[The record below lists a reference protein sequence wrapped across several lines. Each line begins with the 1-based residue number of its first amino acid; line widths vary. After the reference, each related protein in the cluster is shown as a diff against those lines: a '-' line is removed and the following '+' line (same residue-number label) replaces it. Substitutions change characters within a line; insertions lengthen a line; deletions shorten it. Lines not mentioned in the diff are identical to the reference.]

1 MAEDTIPMTAG
12 EPAPAL
18 AQRYTQVCQATVR
31 LVEPLSAEDAQA
43 QSMPEASPAKW
54 HLAHTTWFFER
65 FVLCADAAYQPVNPT
80 WHHLFNSYY
89 RSAGSFHPRHARGL
103 LTRPSLVEILAWRAQ
118 IDAAVQARLTHNG
131 DDPALLMAVELG
143 LNHEQQHQE
152 LLLTDIKHLFW
163 CNPLKPAYHTVAMPT
178 GRRSAALTFL
188 PGQDGIVE
196 IGAPA
201 TGFAYDN
208 ERPRHRA
215 LLAPHA
221 LANRLATNGEYREF
235 IDAGGYRTSSL
246 WTSDGWDRVEREG
259 WARPVYWSQDLE
271 QEFTL
276 SGMQPIDPEAPV
288 CHVSWYEA
296 DAFAHWAGAR
306 LPREDEWEAMA
317 QTRKPTATSNLGD
330 TGLLHPVPAP
340 TGDGQWFGDV
350 WEWTQ
355 SAYLGYPGFRP
366 LEGSFG
372 EYNGKFM
379 SGQMVLRGGSCAT
392 PGDHIRASYR
402 NFFAPHSRWQ
412 FSGLRLARDA

>member
-1 MAEDTIPMTAG
+1 MAEDAIPMTAS
-12 EPAPAL
+12 EPAAVL
-18 AQRYTQVCQATVR
+18 AQRYAQVRQATVR
-31 LVEPLSAEDAQA
+31 MVEPLSAEDAQA

-65 FVLCADAAYQPVNPT
+65 FVLCADAAYQPINPA

-89 RSAGSFHPRHARGL
+89 RSAGSFHPRPARGL
-103 LTRPSLVEILAWRAQ
+103 LTRPALAEILAWRAQ
-118 IDAAVQARLTHNG
+118 IDAAVQACLTHHG

-152 LLLTDIKHLFW
+152 LLLTDIKNLFW
-163 CNPLKPAYHTVAMPT
+163 CNPLKPAYHAVAMPT
-178 GRRSAALTFL
+178 GRRRAALAFL

-221 LANRLATNGEYREF
+221 LANRLVTNGEYREF
-235 IDAGGYRTSSL
+235 IQTGGYRTSTL
-246 WTSDGWDRVEREG
+246 WASDGWDRVEREG
-259 WARPVYWSQDLE
+259 WARPFYWSQDLE

-276 SGMQPIDPEAPV
+276 AGVQPIDPEAPV

-296 DAFAHWAGAR
+296 EAFAHWAGAR

-317 QTRKPTATSNLGD
+317 QTRKPTATSNLVD
-330 TGLLHPVPAP
+330 TGLLHPVPSP
-340 TGDGQWFGDV
+340 SGDGQWFGDV
-350 WEWTQ
+350 WEWTA

-392 PGDHIRASYR
+392 PADHIRASYR